1 MGVQLS
7 HAHMRRADL
16 RNAMLTFARL
26 RRVDL
31 TDAKIDDSTELT
43 GIKYD
48 SETTWPKDFTPP
60 PSK

>member
-1 MGVQLS
+1 
-7 HAHMRRADL
+7 
-16 RNAMLTFARL
+16 MLTFARL